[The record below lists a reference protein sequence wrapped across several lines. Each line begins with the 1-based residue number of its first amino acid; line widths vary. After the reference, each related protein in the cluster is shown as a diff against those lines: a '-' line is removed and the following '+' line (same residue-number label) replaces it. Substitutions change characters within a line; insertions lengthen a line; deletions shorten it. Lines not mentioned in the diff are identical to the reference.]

1 MKAYC
6 FKLYNAKR
14 NRKLMT
20 AINISG
26 IIYNHCIALHKRYY
40 MLFGKSLDTYALQKH
55 ITKLKKL
62 KKYGFWNRVGSQ
74 SIQDITQRID
84 RAYKL
89 FFRNRKQNI
98 RSAPPSFKKVRK
110 YKSFTLKQA
119 GYKLLADNRIII
131 LGQEYKFHKSRDIEG
146 TVKTLTVKRDPLG
159 DIYIYLVC
167 KQESNQVIART
178 GKSVGFDFGLKKFLV
193 SSDGSDIEAPMFFKQ
208 NADVIKTANRRLS
221 RKKKGS
227 NNRERARRELT
238 RLHKKVANQRK
249 DYHFKLSRSICEQ
262 YATVCIEDL
271 NIKAMQRIW
280 GRKISDLGH
289 SRFVDILKYQASKVG
304 TTVVE
309 IPRFYPSSKTCSC
322 CAYVLDE
329 LPLSARAWVCPA
341 CGVEHDRD
349 RNAANNILKVGAS
362 TL

>member
-1 MKAYC
+1 M
-6 FKLYNAKR
+6 
-14 NRKLMT
+14 
-20 AINISG
+20 
-26 IIYNHCIALHKRYY
+26 
-40 MLFGKSLDTYALQKH
+40 
-55 ITKLKKL
+55 
-62 KKYGFWNRVGSQ
+62 VGSQ

-227 NNRERARRELT
+227 NNRERARLELT
-238 RLHKKVANQRK
+238 RLHKMHKPIVVYGQMGTFSNLPLVVFFCNKSLIFTPRLIGHS
-249 DYHFKLSRSICEQ
+249 HFK
-262 YATVCIEDL
+262 
-271 NIKAMQRIW
+271 
-280 GRKISDLGH
+280 
-289 SRFVDILKYQASKVG
+289 F
-304 TTVVE
+304 
-309 IPRFYPSSKTCSC
+309 PFF
-322 CAYVLDE
+322 
-329 LPLSARAWVCPA
+329 
-341 CGVEHDRD
+341 
-349 RNAANNILKVGAS
+349 
-362 TL
+362 

>member
-20 AINISG
+20 AINIAG

-40 MLFGKSLDTYALQKH
+40 KLFGKSLDTYALQKH

-146 TVKTLTVKRDPLG
+146 TVKTLTVKRDTLG

-167 KQESNQVIART
+167 KQESNQVVTRT
-178 GKSVGFDFGLKKFLV
+178 GKSIGFDFGLKKFLV
-193 SSDGSDIEAPMFFKQ
+193 SSDGSDIEAPMSFKQ
-208 NADVIKTANRRLS
+208 NADVIKTANRRL
-221 RKKKGS
+221 
-227 NNRERARRELT
+227 
-238 RLHKKVANQRK
+238 
-249 DYHFKLSRSICEQ
+249 
-262 YATVCIEDL
+262 
-271 NIKAMQRIW
+271 
-280 GRKISDLGH
+280 
-289 SRFVDILKYQASKVG
+289 
-304 TTVVE
+304 E
-309 IPRFYPSSKTCSC
+309 IPHFYPSSKTCSC

-329 LPLSARAWVCPA
+329 LPLSARVWVCPA
-341 CGVEHDRD
+341 CDVEHDRD

-362 TL
+362 TLQGEVV